1 MPVPINLALSAPAR
15 DGNSAWIYSV
25 PIIAHMAITAVQATE
40 YAQPRMVPTL
50 VCRKREV
57 KVKTP
62 PAEGA
67 WRVREIMQNA
77 MTSMGKKY
85 AINMASGAWWPD
97 IE

>member
-1 MPVPINLALSAPAR
+1 
-15 DGNSAWIYSV
+15 
-25 PIIAHMAITAVQATE
+25 
-40 YAQPRMVPTL
+40 MVPTL